1 MKNGFEKGFFKLM
14 TSAVCEKTMKA
25 LDKIVDMGLVFNKRK
40 FLKFVNME
48 DIQLESIGSV

>member
-1 MKNGFEKGFFKLM
+1 MTNGFEKGFFKLM
-14 TSAVCEKTMKA
+14 NSAVCEKTLKA
-25 LDKIVDMGLVFNKRK
+25 LDKIVDMGLVSNKRK

>member
-1 MKNGFEKGFFKLM
+1 MN
-14 TSAVCEKTMKA
+14 SAVCEKTMKA
-25 LDKIVDMGLVFNKRK
+25 LDKIVDMGLVSNKRK